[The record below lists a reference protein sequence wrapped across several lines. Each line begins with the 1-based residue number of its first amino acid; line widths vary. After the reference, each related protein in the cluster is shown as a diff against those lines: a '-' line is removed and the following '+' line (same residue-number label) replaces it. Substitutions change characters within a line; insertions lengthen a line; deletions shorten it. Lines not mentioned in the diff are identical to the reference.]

1 MEGSITRVTSSQD
14 TIVSLFADAS
24 LSTID
29 LKRLNRHLQDRA
41 RVDYADGTTANPL
54 AELDEIV
61 ANPAPKLAE
70 KGKGGVVDDGSL
82 AAKSFIPG
90 GKAACTLAAITA
102 SLNMMIAFFT
112 ATVRRSV
119 TKEGESPSLSHLRGM
134 AQMQKI
140 FPLGTSSFVPIV
152 HNGIYVQMTRIIVAP
167 DFRDWLLDILATEN
181 YESVWANNPLRA
193 TPTQAIVLDEQDINP
208 SFSIGQIVGAINR
221 QLKHVFHISKDSD
234 D

>member
-112 ATVRRSV
+112 AAVRRSV

-140 FPLGTSSFVPIV
+140 FPLGTSSFVPIF
-152 HNGIYVQMTRIIVAP
+152 HNSIYVQMTRIIVAP
-167 DFRDWLLDILATEN
+167 AFRPWLLDIRGFLLLLHPPKDQLHLLAR
-181 YESVWANNPLRA
+181 SLCRDPRLR
-193 TPTQAIVLDEQDINP
+193 
-208 SFSIGQIVGAINR
+208 G
-221 QLKHVFHISKDSD
+221 
-234 D
+234 